1 MRIYPS
7 LQICRYASGKSPNH
21 LRKFLSSVVSQ
32 EPVPRIVVTTAGGDP
47 VRNLRASDAEVM
59 GRIAELFETQPDL
72 PLYSE
77 WEALP
82 REQHASLLIQ
92 AAQVREATTR
102 TAQAALP

>member
-1 MRIYPS
+1 
-7 LQICRYASGKSPNH
+7 
-21 LRKFLSSVVSQ
+21 
-32 EPVPRIVVTTAGGDP
+32 
-47 VRNLRASDAEVM
+47 M